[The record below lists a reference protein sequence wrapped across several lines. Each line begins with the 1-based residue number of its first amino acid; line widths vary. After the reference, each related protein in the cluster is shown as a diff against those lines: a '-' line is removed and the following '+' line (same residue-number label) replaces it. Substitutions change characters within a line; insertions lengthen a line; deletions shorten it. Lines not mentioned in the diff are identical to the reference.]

1 MEKVILHCDMNGFY
15 ASCELLDYPEL
26 RDKPMA
32 VCGNPQSRHGIIL
45 AKNDLAKSY
54 GIVTAETL
62 WQAKKKCP
70 KLQCVPPHM
79 EKYQHYSKLINEIYL
94 RYTDLVEP
102 FSIDESWLDVTGS
115 QKLFGTGKDIA
126 DQIRETVKSELGLT
140 LSAGVSYNKIFAK
153 MGSEYKKPD
162 ATTVISKENYKEILW
177 PMDAGELF
185 FVGKK
190 TAERL
195 HKIGILTIGDIA
207 NENPKRLKALLGKSG
222 EMLHQYANGYDNAPV
237 NSFYNREKAKS
248 VGKGMTF
255 KRNLTGLSDAKTA
268 IKALSDNVAEIL
280 RKKGLKCNGIKLEI
294 KDPSFKVISR
304 QKQLPSPSHISSE
317 IYDLA
322 MKIYKSSWPE
332 FEPIRLISVT
342 AINLTD
348 KDEDEQLS
356 IFMDLS
362 SNREKNEKLD
372 KTIDALKDKYGED
385 VISTGSKLKNDIGI
399 D

>member
-1 MEKVILHCDMNGFY
+1 MERVILHCDMNGFY

-70 KLQCVPPHM
+70 DLQCVPPHM
-79 EKYQHYSKLINEIYL
+79 DKYTHYSKLINEIYL

-115 QKLFGTGKDIA
+115 QNLFGSGKEIA
-126 DQIRETVKSELGLT
+126 DQIRETVKNELGLT

-162 ATTVISKENYKEILW
+162 ATTVITKNNFKEILW

-195 HKIGILTIGDIA
+195 KKLGILTIGHIA

-222 EMLHQYANGYDNAPV
+222 EMLHQYANGYDNTPV

-255 KRNLTGLSDAKTA
+255 KRNLIGLSDSKTA
-268 IKALSDNVAEIL
+268 IKALSDNVGEIL
-280 RKKGLKCNGIKLEI
+280 RKKKLKCNGVKLEI

-304 QKQLPSPSHISSE
+304 QKQLSSPSNISTE
-317 IYDLA
+317 IYNAA
-322 MKIYKSSWPE
+322 MEIYKSSWPE

-342 AINLTD
+342 GINLTD

-356 IFMDLS
+356 IFMDS
-362 SNREKNEKLD
+362 SVNRAKNEKLD
-372 KTIDALKDKYGED
+372 KAIDSLKNKYGED
-385 VISTGSKLKNDIGI
+385 VISSGSKLKNDIF
-399 D
+399 